1 MNKAA
6 LYIINA
12 FLSSLI
18 GGVIEIVYTVL
29 QHKNSIDLWELF
41 GSMGKGVIIGTVAL
55 YIFLFFLVRF
65 RKKPFIGFFSSFLTV
80 AGLMGLLFLYDVIMI
95 PDIINYFRWTIAL
108 ITAEILGFILTAGWY
123 RWVRLYNGKLEKKK
137 AAIVD

>member
-6 LYIINA
+6 LYLINA

-29 QHKNSIDLWELF
+29 QRRSSINLWELF

-55 YIFLFFLVRF
+55 YIFLNLLVRF
-65 RKKPFIGFFSSFLTV
+65 RKKPIIGFIASFLTI
-80 AGLMGLLFLYDVIMI
+80 AGLMGLLFLYDMIII
-95 PDIINYFRWTIAL
+95 PDMINYFRWTIAFV
-108 ITAEILGFILTAGWY
+108 TAEILGFILTAGWY